1 VARKTMIVSD
11 LSGEAIEEGKG
22 AKVGIN
28 FNDARRGAAE
38 LDVTDRGAEELAS
51 KGRKTA
57 RRGRR
62 PRSETAASQRSGPSR
77 SISAGVP

>member
-28 FNDARRGAAE
+28 FNDARRGAA
-38 LDVTDRGAEELAS
+38 
-51 KGRKTA
+51 
-57 RRGRR
+57 R
-62 PRSETAASQRSGPSR
+62 PSLT
-77 SISAGVP
+77 